1 MNNYFISYEYMQVIS
16 RHSLRVLTA
25 EKDKKIKEEEEKLS
39 SEPEAEAENKN

>member
-16 RHSLRVLTA
+16 RHSLRILTS
-25 EKDKKIKEEEEKLS
+25 EKDKKMKEEEEKLS